1 MTNNITLDARQ
12 KELLNQL
19 DALLAA
25 DVASKR
31 RLRRFKWRHPILYRR
46 WLKTTEGQQWKLTHD
61 ILQDKAQHIIW

>member
-19 DALLAA
+19 NTLLAA

-31 RLRRFKWRHPILYRR
+31 RLRRFKWQHPILYRL
-46 WLKTTEGQQWKLTHD
+46 WLKTSEGQQYKS
-61 ILQDKAQHIIW
+61 LQMIKSGETSGIIS